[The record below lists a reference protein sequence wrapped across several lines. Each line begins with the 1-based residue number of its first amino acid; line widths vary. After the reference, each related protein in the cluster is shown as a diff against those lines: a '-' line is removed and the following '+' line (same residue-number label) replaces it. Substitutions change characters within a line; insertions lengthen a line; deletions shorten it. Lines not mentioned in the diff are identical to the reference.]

1 MITSPN
7 DIPNC
12 LLWLDGNDTSTMF
25 REVSVNVQGRRFNY
39 IFLSDN
45 ISVWDMSYTND
56 PTYLSLP
63 GNTGNSSGSSTFTT
77 LRPDGVRNASY
88 VYDHPNQ
95 HTANVARYYYQY
107 IYTPYT
113 GTYTVSFYIKAVNY
127 PFVYLSLDGA
137 TAVFNTTT
145 KVFTTQTGGTWS
157 KVDAQDATE
166 FNGSA
171 NAAGWYRIALT
182 KTMTG
187 SSAAKTLTI
196 APNLL
201 QTQTNGARLGIASSV
216 MFLGMFM
223 LERSATLNPYID
235 NAAFERVFDD
245 GTNVAY
251 ATLPITP
258 LSAIGQEVAYWK
270 NKSLSASALGLS
282 GLFCHEENSWRKPVT
297 YSWAPGLTA
306 LKFDRDY
313 LSSQTLTV
321 PITTTDQTVFVVC
334 GRNSNSTSQYNPDW
348 STHYVVF
355 AQHLSGSNNANQFE
369 PLVYAGGGGVA
380 NTNTNTGRRSHCT
393 RVSQSSSFNAMS
405 RRLSWLENPPLD
417 SQRITYDYDSLGAL
431 YRMKKTGSYFDNAL
445 DKSPVQGGTAH
456 TTFYDGNNISDYRLG
471 YNGRLSRATNFP
483 QLSTTTADIFRIG
496 VIYAGSN
503 DIGPRTTQNIA
514 EIIMF
519 DRSLT
524 DSEIYDVEDYLYKK
538 WLEPYRPRRVYA
550 LSDGNMSSNSIF
562 SIASEPSPRNVLL
575 SADIVF
581 TNGYTLTADTDLRV
595 GVITNAPALSG
606 VGGGYVV
613 MTQGVSLSANII
625 GSRSPYTVLVPSNT
639 SCNICGNIFGGEY
652 DEGFVYNNPLS
663 AQNSVGVYVD
673 RGGVLFLS
681 GSAYGGVNRYSTGIS
696 TDGGNVFLTNKL
708 VGSGVYSQFNNGA
721 NGTYYD
727 GSIYGFGLSAINTN
741 VTLTNNTVNNGGLT
755 CGLYT
760 DKCNV
765 VLQDCNIESI
775 WDKVNRN
782 NGGVYNIGLYPS
794 DGTSLYQGV
803 ALVTNSSALSA
814 FNTRF
819 IGLTGVTSSI
829 TSTTYVIYNTT
840 GTHSGTAFWQLSGTS
855 YLSNCFIIGPS
866 RTKVPNIYEYLTPAL
881 GFNQGVRLTNKALL
895 TGVNCTIL
903 GSPGIFGRDEYQN
916 RAGLYIELSSTAVL
930 QNSVVNTSQGKYNIG
945 IINNGNL
952 TISGEIKGG
961 YRADGGASPYRF
973 YGIYNRGFLS
983 IKGTVSP
990 NYNGSAAIF
999 GSSEGSMAI
1008 TGTFKA
1014 GGPLASTI
1022 LSHGELT
1029 AFYSEPL
1036 ISSIRGRVP
1045 IDARQCVFVSLCS
1058 TSLYSLFSVDGVETT
1073 MVYLGSGAVL
1083 NQPLPSDVLLGVTYS
1098 PFDALTG
1105 TSIIPPL
1112 SDTIIGVPV
1121 RDSYGTRKPM
1131 TVDALWN
1138 QTSTTIVEVSSQV
1151 YSKLIN
1157 PFTSAALSALVNS
1170 MDYPWSIKT

>member
-1 MITSPN
+1 M
-7 DIPNC
+7 
-12 LLWLDGNDTSTMF
+12 
-25 REVSVNVQGRRFNY
+25 Y
-39 IFLSDN
+39 I
-45 ISVWDMSYTND
+45 
-56 PTYLSLP
+56 
-63 GNTGNSSGSSTFTT
+63 
-77 LRPDGVRNASY
+77 
-88 VYDHPNQ
+88 
-95 HTANVARYYYQY
+95 
-107 IYTPYT
+107 
-113 GTYTVSFYIKAVNY
+113 
-127 PFVYLSLDGA
+127 SLDGA

-145 KVFTTQTGGTWS
+145 KVFTNLSGGTWS

-166 FNGSA
+166 FNGA
-171 NAAGWYRIALT
+171 PAAAGWYRIAIT

-187 SSAAKTLTI
+187 SSAAKTLNI

-201 QTQTNGARLGIASSV
+201 STQTNGARLGIAGGV

-223 LERSATLNPYID
+223 LERSATLNPYIE

-251 ATLPITP
+251 ATSPVTP
-258 LSAIGQEVAYWK
+258 LSALGQEVAYWK

-297 YSWAPGLTA
+297 FSWASGLTA

-334 GRNSNSTSQYNPDW
+334 GRNSNSASQYNPGAN
-348 STHYVVF
+348 TAYVVF
-355 AQHLSGSNNANQFE
+355 AQHLSGTNNSNQFDPLGYDGTGLLNNA
-369 PLVYAGGGGVA
+369 VS
-380 NTNTNTGRRSHCT
+380 RRAHCT
-393 RVSQSSSFNAMS
+393 RVCQASSFNAMT
-405 RRLSWLENPPLD
+405 RRWSWLENPPLD
-417 SQRITYDYDSLGAL
+417 SQRINYNYDSIGAL
-431 YRMKKTGSYFDNAL
+431 YRMQKTGSYFKNAL
-445 DKSPVQGGTAH
+445 DKSPVQGGTAGFA
-456 TTFYDGNNISDYRLG
+456 FYDGNNVNDYRYG
-471 YNGRLSRATNFP
+471 YNGRFSRATNFP
-483 QLSTTTADIFRIG
+483 QLSVTTANIFRIG
-496 VIYAGSN
+496 QIYAGSN
-503 DIGPRTTQNIA
+503 DIGPGTVQNIA

-562 SIASEPSPRNVLL
+562 SIASEPSPWNVLL

-581 TNGYTLTADTDLRV
+581 TNGYTLTADTNLRV

-613 MTQGVSLSANII
+613 MTQGVSLSANIV

-639 SCNICGNIFGGEY
+639 SCNICGDIFGGDY

-681 GSAYGGVNRYSTGIS
+681 GSAYGGFNRYSAGIS
-696 TDGGNVFLTNKL
+696 TNGGNVFLTNKL
-708 VGSGVYSQFNNGA
+708 VGSGVYSQHTFSN
-721 NGTYYD
+721 YYD
-727 GSIYGFGLSAINTN
+727 GTIYGFGLSAINTN
-741 VTLTNNTVNNGGLT
+741 LTLTNVTINNGGVT
-755 CGLYT
+755 CGLYAEN
-760 DKCNV
+760 CNV
-765 VLQDCNIESI
+765 VLQSCNIESI
-775 WDKVNRN
+775 WDKANIPSN
-782 NGGVYNIGLYPS
+782 NINNTSIYPS
-794 DGTSLYQGV
+794 DGNSQYQGV
-803 ALVTNSSALSA
+803 ALVTNRSALSA

-819 IGLTGVTSSI
+819 IGLTGITSSI
-829 TSTTYVIYNTT
+829 TSTLYVIYNTT

-866 RTKVPNIYEYLTPAL
+866 RTKVDAINQWLSPVL
-881 GFNQGVRLTNKALL
+881 GFNQGVRLSNNALM

-903 GSPGIFGRDEYQN
+903 GSPGIFGQDESQN
-916 RAGLYIELSSTAVL
+916 RAGLLIDTGSTAVL
-930 QNSVVNTSQGKYNIG
+930 QNSVVNTMQGYYNIG

-952 TISGEIKGG
+952 TINGEIKGG
-961 YRADGGASPYRF
+961 YRASGGTSPYRF
-973 YGIYNRGFLS
+973 YGIYNRGFLDL
-983 IKGTVSP
+983 KGTVTP
-990 NYNGSAAIF
+990 NYNGSAAVF

-1008 TGTFKA
+1008 TGEFKA

-1029 AFYSEPL
+1029 AIYSEPL

-1045 IDARQCVFVSLCS
+1045 IDARQCVFKSLCS
-1058 TSLYSLFSVDGVETT
+1058 TSLYSLFSADGVETT
-1073 MVYLGSGAVL
+1073 MMYLDSGTML

-1121 RDSYGTRKPM
+1121 RDSYGTRKPV

-1138 QTSTTIVEVSSQV
+1138 QSFTVVAEVSSQV

-1157 PFTSAALSALVNS
+1157 PFTSTALSALVTS
-1170 MDYPWSIKT
+1170 LDYPWSIKT